1 MPSLTWLPLF
11 SNRSL
16 WCIDDEGYGES
27 SGLMLLTC
35 PNCDTVFRVDG
46 DKIGEAGQAVRCSV
60 CAHVWQAEPP
70 MLAPEAGPGGMASA
84 LRTVTGSFLVMLVI
98 LGGIVGLVVERAT
111 ITAYA
116 PGLISVFDSIG
127 LSVRPD
133 TDRLRIVDLQAD
145 YAGDT
150 MRLRGK
156 LRNDAAFFAHA
167 PLLEVTVMSE
177 GGAALANQIIRTDD
191 EIIRPSATSSFF
203 TQLVFEASREPTVT
217 VTMRDDPVGQRR

>member
-1 MPSLTWLPLF
+1 
-11 SNRSL
+11 
-16 WCIDDEGYGES
+16 
-27 SGLMLLTC
+27 MLLTC

-46 DKIGEAGQAVRCSV
+46 DRIGEAGQAVRCSV

-70 MLAPEAGPGGMASA
+70 MLAVEAEPGEMASA
-84 LRTVTGSFLVMLVI
+84 LRTVAGSLLLIVVI
-98 LGGIVGLVVERAT
+98 LVGSVGLVAERAT
-111 ITAYA
+111 VTAYA
-116 PGLISVFDSIG
+116 PGLIGIFESVG

-133 TDRLRIVDLQAD
+133 TDRLVIVDLQAD

-177 GGAALANQIIRTDD
+177 SGAALANQIIRADD
-191 EIIRPSATSSFF
+191 DIIRPSATSSFF

-217 VTMRDDPVGQRR
+217 VTMRDDPVARRD

>member
-35 PNCDTVFRVDG
+35 PNCDTVFRVDS

-70 MLAPEAGPGGMASA
+70 MLVPEAEPGEMASA
-84 LRTVTGSFLVMLVI
+84 LRTVAGSFLVMLVI
-98 LGGIVGLVVERAT
+98 LGGTVGLVVERAT

-133 TDRLRIVDLQAD
+133 TGRLRIVDLQAD

-150 MRLRGK
+150 MRL
-156 LRNDAAFFAHA
+156 LSLIH
-167 PLLEVTVMSE
+167 
-177 GGAALANQIIRTDD
+177 I
-191 EIIRPSATSSFF
+191 
-203 TQLVFEASREPTVT
+203 
-217 VTMRDDPVGQRR
+217 

>member
-1 MPSLTWLPLF
+1 
-11 SNRSL
+11 
-16 WCIDDEGYGES
+16 
-27 SGLMLLTC
+27 MLLTC

-46 DKIGEAGQAVRCSV
+46 DRIGETGQAVRCSV

-70 MLAPEAGPGGMASA
+70 MLAPEAEPGEMATA
-84 LRTVTGSFLVMLVI
+84 LRTVAGSFLVIVVLLI
-98 LGGIVGLVVERAT
+98 GSVGLVTERAT

-116 PGLISVFDSIG
+116 PGLIGVFDSVG

-133 TDRLRIVDLQAD
+133 TERLRIVDLQAD

-177 GGAALANQIIRTDD
+177 AGDALANRIIRADD
-191 EIIRPSATSSFF
+191 DIIRPSATSSFF
-203 TQLVFEASREPTVT
+203 TQLVFEASRDPTVT
-217 VTMRDDPVGQRR
+217 VTMRDDPVGSRQ

>member
-1 MPSLTWLPLF
+1 
-11 SNRSL
+11 
-16 WCIDDEGYGES
+16 
-27 SGLMLLTC
+27 MLLTC

-46 DKIGEAGQAVRCSV
+46 DRIGETGQAVRCSV

-70 MLAPEAGPGGMASA
+70 MLAPEAEPGEMATA
-84 LRTVTGSFLVMLVI
+84 LRTVAGSFLVIVVLLI
-98 LGGIVGLVVERAT
+98 GSVGLVTERAT

-116 PGLISVFDSIG
+116 PGLIGVFDSVG
-127 LSVRPD
+127 LSVRPE
-133 TDRLRIVDLQAD
+133 TERLRIVDLQAD

-177 GGAALANQIIRTDD
+177 AGDALANRIIRADD
-191 EIIRPSATSSFF
+191 DIIRPSATSSFF
-203 TQLVFEASREPTVT
+203 TQLVFEASRDPTVT
-217 VTMRDDPVGQRR
+217 VTMRDDPVGSRQ

>member
-1 MPSLTWLPLF
+1 
-11 SNRSL
+11 
-16 WCIDDEGYGES
+16 
-27 SGLMLLTC
+27 MLLTC

-46 DKIGEAGQAVRCSV
+46 DRIGETGQAVRCSV
-60 CAHVWQAEPP
+60 CAHVWQAELP
-70 MLAPEAGPGGMASA
+70 MLAPEAEPGEMATA
-84 LRTVTGSFLVMLVI
+84 LRTVAGSFLVIVVLLI
-98 LGGIVGLVVERAT
+98 GSVGLVTERAT

-116 PGLISVFDSIG
+116 PGLIGVFDSVG

-133 TDRLRIVDLQAD
+133 TERLRIVDLQAD

-177 GGAALANQIIRTDD
+177 AGDALANRIIRADD
-191 EIIRPSATSSFF
+191 DIIRPSATSSFF
-203 TQLVFEASREPTVT
+203 TQLVFEASRDPTVT
-217 VTMRDDPVGQRR
+217 VTMRDDPVGSRQ

>member
-1 MPSLTWLPLF
+1 
-11 SNRSL
+11 
-16 WCIDDEGYGES
+16 
-27 SGLMLLTC
+27 MLLTC

-46 DKIGEAGQAVRCSV
+46 DRIGEAGQAVRCSV

-70 MLAPEAGPGGMASA
+70 MLAAEAEPGEMASA
-84 LRTVTGSFLVMLVI
+84 LRTVAGSFLLIVVI
-98 LGGIVGLVVERAT
+98 LVGSVGLVAERAT

-116 PGLISVFDSIG
+116 PGLIGIFESVG
-127 LSVRPD
+127 LTVRPD
-133 TDRLRIVDLQAD
+133 TDSLAIVDLQAD

-177 GGAALANQIIRTDD
+177 NGAALANQIIRADD
-191 EIIRPSATSSFF
+191 DIIRPSATSSFF

-217 VTMRDDPVGQRR
+217 VTMRDDPVGRRD

>member
-1 MPSLTWLPLF
+1 
-11 SNRSL
+11 
-16 WCIDDEGYGES
+16 
-27 SGLMLLTC
+27 MLLTC

-46 DKIGEAGQAVRCSV
+46 DRIGEAGQAVRCSV

-70 MLAPEAGPGGMASA
+70 MLAPGAEPGEMATA
-84 LRTVTGSFLVMLVI
+84 LRTVAGSFLVIAILLV
-98 LGGIVGLVVERAT
+98 GSVGLVTERAT

-116 PGLISVFDSIG
+116 PGLIGVFDSIG

-133 TDRLRIVDLQAD
+133 TERLRIVDLQAD

-156 LRNDAAFFAHA
+156 LQNDAAFFAHA

-177 GGAALANQIIRTDD
+177 TGDALANRVIRADD
-191 EIIRPSATSSFF
+191 DIIRPSATSSFF

-217 VTMRDDPVGQRR
+217 VTMRDDPVGPRR

>member
-1 MPSLTWLPLF
+1 
-11 SNRSL
+11 
-16 WCIDDEGYGES
+16 
-27 SGLMLLTC
+27 MLLTC

-46 DKIGEAGQAVRCSV
+46 DRIGEAGQAVRCSV

-70 MLAPEAGPGGMASA
+70 MLAPEAEPGEMATA
-84 LRTVTGSFLVMLVI
+84 LRTVAGSFLVIAILLV
-98 LGGIVGLVVERAT
+98 GSVGLVTERAT

-116 PGLISVFDSIG
+116 PGLIGVFDSIG

-133 TDRLRIVDLQAD
+133 TERLRIVDLQAD

-156 LRNDAAFFAHA
+156 LQNDAAFFAHA
-167 PLLEVTVMSE
+167 PLLQVTVMSE
-177 GGAALANQIIRTDD
+177 TGDALANRVIRADD
-191 EIIRPSATSSFF
+191 DIIRPSATSSFF

-217 VTMRDDPVGQRR
+217 VTMRDDPVGPRR

>member
-1 MPSLTWLPLF
+1 
-11 SNRSL
+11 
-16 WCIDDEGYGES
+16 
-27 SGLMLLTC
+27 MLLTC

-70 MLAPEAGPGGMASA
+70 MLAPEAEPGEMASA
-84 LRTVTGSFLVMLVI
+84 LRTVAGSFLVMLVI
-98 LGGIVGLVVERAT
+98 LGGTVGLVVERAT

-116 PGLISVFDSIG
+116 PGLIGVFDSIG

-177 GGAALANQIIRTDD
+177 AVPRLPTRSSVPTTRSSDRRRQAASSHSLSSRQAANR
-191 EIIRPSATSSFF
+191 
-203 TQLVFEASREPTVT
+203 LSR
-217 VTMRDDPVGQRR
+217 

>member
-1 MPSLTWLPLF
+1 
-11 SNRSL
+11 
-16 WCIDDEGYGES
+16 
-27 SGLMLLTC
+27 MLLTC

-46 DKIGEAGQAVRCSV
+46 DRIGETGQAVRCSV

-70 MLAPEAGPGGMASA
+70 MLAPEAEPGEMATA
-84 LRTVTGSFLVMLVI
+84 LRTVAGSFLVIAILLV
-98 LGGIVGLVVERAT
+98 GSVGLVTERAT

-116 PGLISVFDSIG
+116 PGLIGVFDSIG

-133 TDRLRIVDLQAD
+133 TERLRIVDLQAD

-156 LRNDAAFFAHA
+156 LQNDAAFFAHA

-177 GGAALANQIIRTDD
+177 TGDALANRVIRADD
-191 EIIRPSATSSFF
+191 DIIRPSATSSFF

-217 VTMRDDPVGQRR
+217 VTMRDDPVGPRR

>member
-1 MPSLTWLPLF
+1 
-11 SNRSL
+11 
-16 WCIDDEGYGES
+16 
-27 SGLMLLTC
+27 MLLTC

-46 DKIGEAGQAVRCSV
+46 DRIGETGQAVRCSV

-70 MLAPEAGPGGMASA
+70 MLAPEAEPGEMATA
-84 LRTVTGSFLVMLVI
+84 LRTVAGSFLAIVFLLV
-98 LGGIVGLVVERAT
+98 GSVGLVTERAT

-116 PGLISVFDSIG
+116 PGLIGVFDSIG

-133 TDRLRIVDLQAD
+133 TERLRIVDLQAD

-156 LRNDAAFFAHA
+156 LQNDAAFFAHA

-177 GGAALANQIIRTDD
+177 TGDALANRVIRADD
-191 EIIRPSATSSFF
+191 DIIRPSTTSSFF

-217 VTMRDDPVGQRR
+217 VTMRDDPVGPRR

>member
-1 MPSLTWLPLF
+1 
-11 SNRSL
+11 
-16 WCIDDEGYGES
+16 
-27 SGLMLLTC
+27 MLLTC

-46 DKIGEAGQAVRCSV
+46 DRIGEAGQAVRCSV

-70 MLAPEAGPGGMASA
+70 MLAPEAEPGEMATA
-84 LRTVTGSFLVMLVI
+84 LRTVAGSFLVIAILLV
-98 LGGIVGLVVERAT
+98 GSVGLVTERAT

-116 PGLISVFDSIG
+116 PGLIGVFDSIG

-133 TDRLRIVDLQAD
+133 TESLRIVDLQAD

-156 LRNDAAFFAHA
+156 LQNDAAFFAHA

-177 GGAALANQIIRTDD
+177 TGDALANRVIRADD
-191 EIIRPSATSSFF
+191 DIIRPSATSSFF

-217 VTMRDDPVGQRR
+217 VTMRDDPVGPRR

>member
-1 MPSLTWLPLF
+1 
-11 SNRSL
+11 
-16 WCIDDEGYGES
+16 
-27 SGLMLLTC
+27 MLLTC

-46 DKIGEAGQAVRCSV
+46 DRIGEAGQAVRCSV

-70 MLAPEAGPGGMASA
+70 MLAAEAEPGEMASA
-84 LRTVTGSFLVMLVI
+84 LRTVAGSFLLIVVI
-98 LGGIVGLVVERAT
+98 LVGSVGFVAERAT

-116 PGLISVFDSIG
+116 PGLIGIFESVG
-127 LSVRPD
+127 LTVRPD
-133 TDRLRIVDLQAD
+133 TDSLAIVDLQAD

-177 GGAALANQIIRTDD
+177 SGAALANQIIRADD
-191 EIIRPSATSSFF
+191 DIIRPSATSSFF

-217 VTMRDDPVGQRR
+217 VTMRDDPVARRD

>member
-1 MPSLTWLPLF
+1 
-11 SNRSL
+11 
-16 WCIDDEGYGES
+16 
-27 SGLMLLTC
+27 MLLTC

-46 DKIGEAGQAVRCSV
+46 DRIGEAGQAVRCSV

-70 MLAPEAGPGGMASA
+70 MLGAEAEPGEMASA
-84 LRTVTGSFLVMLVI
+84 LRTVAGSFLLIVVI
-98 LGGIVGLVVERAT
+98 LVGSVGLVAERAT

-116 PGLISVFDSIG
+116 PGLIGIFESVG
-127 LSVRPD
+127 LTVRPD
-133 TDRLRIVDLQAD
+133 TDSLAIVDLQAD

-177 GGAALANQIIRTDD
+177 SGAALANKIIRADD
-191 EIIRPSATSSFF
+191 DIIRPSATSSFF

-217 VTMRDDPVGQRR
+217 VTMRDDPVGRRD